1 MRSSLTYPW
10 GIVDYVEV
18 LKPGAT
24 FLLTFIGGCAAV
36 VAAGGEV
43 SAGMLGLILLT
54 VALGS
59 AGCNGLTNYLDR
71 EVDARMLRTKH
82 RVLPSGRIKPPQ
94 KVLFLVSGLIA
105 AGLVLAWFLHPLC
118 FLAGAIGVVAS
129 AVWRK
134 TVSCTFL
141 GIVASCS
148 PVLIG
153 WFAVRPVFDFQI
165 LLLCLLVAVWVPI
178 HVWSVMIAN
187 REDYLN
193 AGLNYF
199 PLSWSVRNIVKT
211 LFILSLLLTLI
222 SVLLFLIAGLHIL
235 YLVMATVFGIVM
247 VIASA
252 NLLFSTTPES
262 AWRLYKL
269 SAYPYLGII
278 FLAMSLDAWLF

>member
-1 MRSSLTYPW
+1 MKVSLTYPTKI
-10 GIVDYVEV
+10 GDYLEV

-24 FLLTFIGGCAAV
+24 LLLAFISACAAV
-36 VAAGGEV
+36 VASAGNI

-59 AGCNGLTNYLDR
+59 GGCNGLTNYLDR
-71 EVDARMLRTKH
+71 EVDARMVRTAH
-82 RVLPSGRIKPPQ
+82 RALPSGRIVPPQ
-94 KVLFLVSGLIA
+94 KVLPLVLGLIVVA
-105 AGLVLAWFLHPLC
+105 LVLAWFLHPLC
-118 FLAGAIGVVAS
+118 FIAGAIGVVAS

-153 WFAVRPVFDFQI
+153 WFAMKPVFNLQI
-165 LLLCLLVAVWVPI
+165 LLLCLLVAVWVPL

-193 AGLNYF
+193 AGLSFF
-199 PLSWSVRNIVKT
+199 PLSWSVKNVVKT
-211 LFILSLLLTLI
+211 LFILSFFLFAVSI
-222 SVLLFLIAGLHIL
+222 SLYLFAGLHLL
-235 YLVMATVFGIVM
+235 YLVVAGLFGAAM
-247 VIASA
+247 VYASG
-252 NLLFSTTPES
+252 NLLFSTTKRS

-269 SAYPYLGII
+269 SAYPYLGIV